1 MNGFE
6 ETGLKWHQF
15 NHSPREFVQIHF
27 VSDRNRWIAF
37 TRGHGGDKVHV
48 YDPLNRYGQE

>member
-15 NHSPREFVQIHF
+15 DHSPGEFVQIHF
-27 VSDRNRWIAF
+27 VSDRNRRIAF
-37 TRGHGGDKVHV
+37 TRSHGGDKVHV